1 MVEVSRE
8 VPLAVVTVGKQSKS
22 LSPSLSCCSGPRNV
36 GQPSEL
42 VAQQQQQQQQ
52 QQSQRSRNGRV
63 GDGREGFS
71 WRCSNGPWLCS
82 LRFLSLSLGLEYS
95 GQICGMSQ
103 FETRFSSR
111 GGVWFAVDTP
121 GWSW

>member
-36 GQPSEL
+36 GQPSKL

-82 LRFLSLSLGLEYS
+82 LRSLSLSLGFGIFRADLRDVSVRDEILES
-95 GQICGMSQ
+95 
-103 FETRFSSR
+103 
-111 GGVWFAVDTP
+111 GGVWLAVDTQ
-121 GWSW
+121 G